1 MKVLITDHLHPLLA
15 ERLRAAGMQCD
26 EEPDISNEEVMAG
39 LHAYQGLVV
48 ATKIRVTEALMDS
61 APGLRFVARAGS
73 GMENIDQVAAGS
85 RGIMCVSSP
94 EGNAGAV
101 AEHGV
106 GMLLALLN
114 HLARADREIR
124 QGLFRREGNRGVE
137 LAGKTLA
144 IIGFG
149 HTGSAL
155 ATRLRGFG
163 MTLLAHDKYKSGF
176 STGEWQECD
185 WARIYR
191 EADILSLH
199 LPLTPETHF
208 MVNAERLA
216 QFEKPIYLLNTSR
229 GPVVHT
235 VDLLDALQ
243 SGRVLGAALDVFENE
258 KPETYG
264 PAEALWW
271 EPLRAMEQVLL
282 SPHVA
287 GLTMESRYKIADVLA
302 SKILALPPSVKI
314 INNKWV

>member
-15 ERLRAAGMQCD
+15 ERLRAAGMDCD
-26 EEPDISNEEVMAG
+26 VEPDISNEEVMAS

-48 ATKIRVTEALMDS
+48 ATKIRVTEALLDS
-61 APGLRFVARAGS
+61 APDLQFVARAGS
-73 GMENIDQVAAGS
+73 GMENIDQVAAGL
-85 RGIMCVSSP
+85 RGISCVSSP

-101 AEHGV
+101 AEHAV

-114 HLARADREIR
+114 HLPRADREMR
-124 QGLFRREGNRGVE
+124 QGLFRREANRGTE
-137 LAGKTLA
+137 LFGKTLA

-155 ATRLRGFG
+155 AARLRGFG

-176 STGEWQECD
+176 SSGEWLECD

-191 EADILSLH
+191 EADIVSLH
-199 LPLTPETHF
+199 LPLTPETHYLI
-208 MVNAERLA
+208 NADCLA
-216 QFEKPIYLLNTSR
+216 RFEKPIYLVNTSR
-229 GPVVHT
+229 GPIVHT
-235 VDLLDALQ
+235 VDLIDGLQ
-243 SGRVLGAALDVFENE
+243 AGRVLGAALDVFENE
-258 KPETYG
+258 KPDTFG

-287 GLTMESRYKIADVLA
+287 GLTMESRFKIAEVLA
-302 SKILALPPSVKI
+302 SKILALPPSVK
-314 INNKWV
+314 